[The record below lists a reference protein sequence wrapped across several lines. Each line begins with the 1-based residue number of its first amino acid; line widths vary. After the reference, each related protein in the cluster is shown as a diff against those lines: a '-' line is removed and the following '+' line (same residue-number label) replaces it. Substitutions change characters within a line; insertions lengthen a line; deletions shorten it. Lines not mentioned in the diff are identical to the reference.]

1 MAGFSPLAYQ
11 GLLNRVLTHV
21 VVPAFPQLS
30 VTSSFMAK
38 SMTHVTFDGDFT
50 RQEQTAVGIVNSP
63 EPYVMGHLEVAILR
77 SQSLAAAWYA
87 QMQLLT
93 VIGDVVTH
101 SDSTLFPVITLNN
114 CSLINV
120 EPGAYDG
127 QDPTTR
133 LTIKGVLQINASLWA
148 GI

>member
-21 VVPAFPQLS
+21 VVTDFPQLS
-30 VTSSFMAK
+30 VTSSFMSKAL
-38 SMTHVTFDGDFT
+38 TNLTFEGEFT

-63 EPYVMGHLEVAILR
+63 EPYVMAQLNVSILR
-77 SQSLAAAWYA
+77 SQPLAALWYIQA
-87 QMQLLT
+87 QLLT
-93 VIGDVVTH
+93 IIGDVVTY
-101 SDSTLFPVITLNN
+101 SDSTVFPEVTLLN

-133 LTIKGVLQINASLWA
+133 LTIKGILPINASLWA